1 MTYAFTAILTDTGAS
16 VGVAFQGEAGHMPV
30 ANMPEFTVY
39 SDAQD
44 YADKL
49 NLDSG
54 LTSLEAWKIIASSM
68 RA

>member
-1 MTYAFTAILTDTGAS
+1 MYAFTAILTETGS
-16 VGVAFQGEAGHMPV
+16 SIGIAFSGEAGHLAV

-49 NLDSG
+49 NLENG
-54 LTSLEAWKIIASSM
+54 LNNLEAWKIIASSM
-68 RA
+68 R